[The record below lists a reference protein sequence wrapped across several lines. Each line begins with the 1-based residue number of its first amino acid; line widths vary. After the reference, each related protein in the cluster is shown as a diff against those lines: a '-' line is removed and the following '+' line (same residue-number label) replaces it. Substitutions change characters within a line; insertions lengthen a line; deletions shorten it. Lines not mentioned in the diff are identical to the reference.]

1 MHVKMAD
8 ESICIG
14 GIKSSESYLNIP
26 AILTAAELTGAEAIH
41 PGYGFLSENYKFARV
56 LEEHNITFIGP
67 KSEHIKIMGDKV
79 SARTVISKTGIPLV
93 PGSKGPVK
101 NIKELKKV
109 SKEIGLP
116 IIIKAAAGGGGKG
129 MKVVEDES
137 DLENAYNLTKSEAE
151 VNFGNDEIYVEKFLR
166 NPKHIEF
173 QIFADNYQNVIHL
186 GERDCSIQ
194 RRHQKLIEEAPAYEI
209 DQEEKEKLLN
219 VIIKAMKDIKYRGA
233 GTIEML
239 YENKKFYFIE
249 MNTRI
254 QVEHPVTEMVT
265 GVDIV
270 REQIRIAAGEPM
282 SCGELNIRGHSIEV
296 RLYAEDAT
304 NNFLPAIGPL
314 VVFEPPVGPGVRL
327 DTGVRQGDDVTPNYD
342 PMLAKLVVWAPSREE
357 ALQRMRR
364 ALDEFVVLGTTTNIR
379 FLRELCDQED
389 VINGSTDT
397 TLIDRV
403 WPNGWKPNVPKELLD
418 IGLMIAGIS
427 ESSGK
432 HRKMSSQEQ
441 KEKGPKSPFSTISR
455 RFP

>member
-1 MHVKMAD
+1 MFKKILIANRGEIAVRIIRSCKELGIKTIAIYSIADDESMHVKMAD

-67 KSEHIKIMGDKV
+67 KSEHIKVMGDKV
-79 SARTVISKTGIPLV
+79 SARNVISKTGIPLV

-101 NIKELKKV
+101 NIKDLKKV
-109 SKEIGLP
+109 TKEIGLP

-129 MKVVEDES
+129 MKVVENES

-254 QVEHPVTEMVT
+254 QVEHPVTEMIT

-270 REQIRIAAGEPM
+270 SEQIKSSAGNKLTIKQKDIKFTGHAIECRINAENPETFIPSPGTINMYNPPGGLGVRVD
-282 SCGELNIRGHSIEV
+282 SCIYNGYRVVPYYDSLIGKLIVH
-296 RLYAEDAT
+296 AESRVE
-304 NNFLPAIGPL
+304 AISRMNRSLDEL
-314 VVFEPPVGPGVRL
+314 VVDG
-327 DTGVRQGDDVTPNYD
+327 
-342 PMLAKLVVWAPSREE
+342 
-357 ALQRMRR
+357 
-364 ALDEFVVLGTTTNIR
+364 I
-379 FLRELCDQED
+379 
-389 VINGSTDT
+389 DT
-397 TLIDRV
+397 T
-403 WPNGWKPNVPKELLD
+403 KELHKK
-418 IGLMIAGIS
+418 IIS
-427 ESSGK
+427 S
-432 HRKMSSQEQ
+432 
-441 KEKGPKSPFSTISR
+441 KSFKNYNFSINWLEG
-455 RFP
+455 FLKK

>member
-1 MHVKMAD
+1 MFKKILIANRGEIAVRIIRSCKELGIKTVAVYSIADKESMHVKMAD

-26 AILTAAELTGAEAIH
+26 AILTAAELTGAEALH

-129 MKVVEDES
+129 MKVVENES
-137 DLENAYNLTKSEAE
+137 ELENAYNLTKSEAE

-254 QVEHPVTEMVT
+254 QVEHPVTEMIT
-265 GVDIV
+265 GIDIV
-270 REQIRIAAGEPM
+270 SEQIKASAGNK
-282 SCGELNIRGHSIEV
+282 LTIQQKDVKFRGHAIEC
-296 RLYAEDAT
+296 RINAENPET
-304 NNFLPAIGPL
+304 FIPSPGTINMYN
-314 VVFEPPVGPGVRL
+314 PPGGFGVRV
-327 DTGVRQGDDVTPNYD
+327 DSCIYNGYGVVPFYD
-342 PMLAKLVVWAPSREE
+342 SLIGKLIVHAENRKEAISRMNRS
-357 ALQRMRR
+357 L
-364 ALDEFVVLGTTTNIR
+364 N
-379 FLRELCDQED
+379 EL
-389 VINGSTDT
+389 VIDGIDT
-397 TLIDRV
+397 TKDLHKKI
-403 WPNGWKPNVPKELLD
+403 
-418 IGLMIAGIS
+418 ISS
-427 ESSGK
+427 ESFK
-432 HRKMSSQEQ
+432 KYD
-441 KEKGPKSPFSTISR
+441 FSINWLEG
-455 RFP
+455 FLKK

>member
-1 MHVKMAD
+1 MFKKILIANRGEIAVRIIRSCRELGIKTVAIYSIADNESMHVKMAD

-93 PGSKGPVK
+93 PGSKGPIK
-101 NIKELKKV
+101 NIRELKKI

-116 IIIKAAAGGGGKG
+116 VIIKAAAGGGGKG

-137 DLENAYNLTKSEAE
+137 ELENAYNLTKSEAE

-173 QIFADNYQNVIHL
+173 QIFSDNYQNVIHL

-194 RRHQKLIEEAPAYEI
+194 RRHQKLIEEAPAYKI

-219 VIIKAMKDIKYRGA
+219 IIIKAMKDIKYRGA

-254 QVEHPVTEMVT
+254 QVEHPVTEMIT
-265 GVDIV
+265 GIDIV
-270 REQIRIAAGEPM
+270 SEQIKSSAGNK
-282 SCGELNIRGHSIEV
+282 LTIQQKDIIFRGHAIECRINAENPDTFIPSPGTINMYNPPGGLGV
-296 RLYAEDAT
+296 RVDSCIYNGYRVVPYYDSLIGKLIVHGE
-304 NNFLPAIGPL
+304 NRREAISRMNRSLNEL
-314 VVFEPPVGPGVRL
+314 VVDG
-327 DTGVRQGDDVTPNYD
+327 
-342 PMLAKLVVWAPSREE
+342 
-357 ALQRMRR
+357 
-364 ALDEFVVLGTTTNIR
+364 I
-379 FLRELCDQED
+379 
-389 VINGSTDT
+389 DT
-397 TLIDRV
+397 TKDLHKKI
-403 WPNGWKPNVPKELLD
+403 
-418 IGLMIAGIS
+418 IS
-427 ESSGK
+427 S
-432 HRKMSSQEQ
+432 
-441 KEKGPKSPFSTISR
+441 KSFKKYDFSINWLEG
-455 RFP
+455 FLKK

>member
-1 MHVKMAD
+1 MFKKILIANRGEIAVRIIRSCKELGIKTVAVYSIADNESMHVKMAD

-137 DLENAYNLTKSEAE
+137 ELENAYNLTKSEAE

-254 QVEHPVTEMVT
+254 QVEHPVTEMIT
-265 GVDIV
+265 GIDIV
-270 REQIRIAAGEPM
+270 SEQIKASAGNK
-282 SCGELNIRGHSIEV
+282 LTIQQKDIKFRGHAIECRINAENPETFIPSPGTINMYNPPGGLGV
-296 RLYAEDAT
+296 RVDSCIYNGYGVVPYYDSLIGKLIVHAE
-304 NNFLPAIGPL
+304 NRKEAISRMNRSLNEL
-314 VVFEPPVGPGVRL
+314 VVDG
-327 DTGVRQGDDVTPNYD
+327 
-342 PMLAKLVVWAPSREE
+342 
-357 ALQRMRR
+357 
-364 ALDEFVVLGTTTNIR
+364 I
-379 FLRELCDQED
+379 
-389 VINGSTDT
+389 DT
-397 TLIDRV
+397 TKDLHKKI
-403 WPNGWKPNVPKELLD
+403 
-418 IGLMIAGIS
+418 IS
-427 ESSGK
+427 S
-432 HRKMSSQEQ
+432 
-441 KEKGPKSPFSTISR
+441 KSFKKYDFSINWLEG
-455 RFP
+455 FLKK

>member
-1 MHVKMAD
+1 MFKKILIANRGEIAVRIIRSCKELGIKTVAVYSIADNNSMHVKMAD

-79 SARTVISKTGIPLV
+79 SARTVIRKTGIPLV

-137 DLENAYNLTKSEAE
+137 DLENAYNLTRSEAE

-173 QIFADNYQNVIHL
+173 QIFADNFQNVIHL

-219 VIIKAMKDIKYRGA
+219 VIINAMKDIKYRGA

-254 QVEHPVTEMVT
+254 QVEHPVTEMIT

-270 REQIRIAAGEPM
+270 SEQIKASAGNK
-282 SCGELNIRGHSIEV
+282 LTIQQKDIKFRGHSIECRINAENPKTFIPSPGTIKMYNPPGGNGV
-296 RLYAEDAT
+296 RVDSCIYNGYGVVPYYDSLIGKLIVHAE
-304 NNFLPAIGPL
+304 NRKEAISRMNRSLDEL
-314 VVFEPPVGPGVRL
+314 VVDG
-327 DTGVRQGDDVTPNYD
+327 
-342 PMLAKLVVWAPSREE
+342 
-357 ALQRMRR
+357 
-364 ALDEFVVLGTTTNIR
+364 I
-379 FLRELCDQED
+379 
-389 VINGSTDT
+389 DT
-397 TLIDRV
+397 TKDLHKKI
-403 WPNGWKPNVPKELLD
+403 
-418 IGLMIAGIS
+418 IS
-427 ESSGK
+427 SKSFKKYDFNINWLESFLK
-432 HRKMSSQEQ
+432 K
-441 KEKGPKSPFSTISR
+441 
-455 RFP
+455 

>member
-1 MHVKMAD
+1 MFKKILIANRGEIAVRIIRSCKELGIKTVAIYSIADNESMHVKMAD

-26 AILTAAELTGAEAIH
+26 ALLTAAELTGAEAIH

-56 LEEHNITFIGP
+56 LEAHNITFIGP

-101 NIKELKKV
+101 NIKELKKI

-137 DLENAYNLTKSEAE
+137 ELENAYNLTKSEAE

-254 QVEHPVTEMVT
+254 QVEHPVTEMIT
-265 GVDIV
+265 GIDIV
-270 REQIRIAAGEPM
+270 SEQIKASAGNK
-282 SCGELNIRGHSIEV
+282 LKIQQKDIKFRGHAIEC
-296 RLYAEDAT
+296 RINAENSQTFIPSPGTINMYNAPGG
-304 NNFLPAIGPL
+304 L
-314 VVFEPPVGPGVRL
+314 GVRV
-327 DTGVRQGDDVTPNYD
+327 DSCIYNGYGVVPYYD
-342 PMLAKLVVWAPSREE
+342 SLIGKLIVHAESREE
-357 ALQRMRR
+357 AISRMNRS
-364 ALDEFVVLGTTTNIR
+364 LNELVVDGI
-379 FLRELCDQED
+379 
-389 VINGSTDT
+389 DT
-397 TLIDRV
+397 TKDLHKKI
-403 WPNGWKPNVPKELLD
+403 
-418 IGLMIAGIS
+418 IS
-427 ESSGK
+427 S
-432 HRKMSSQEQ
+432 
-441 KEKGPKSPFSTISR
+441 KSFKKYDFSINWLEG
-455 RFP
+455 FLKK

>member
-1 MHVKMAD
+1 MFKKILIANRGEIAVRIIRSCKELGIKTVAVYSIADNDSMHVKMAD

-79 SARTVISKTGIPLV
+79 SARTVIRKTGIPLV

-137 DLENAYNLTKSEAE
+137 DLENAYNLTRSEAE

-166 NPKHIEF
+166 KPRHIEF
-173 QIFADNYQNVIHL
+173 QIFADNFQNVIHL

-219 VIIKAMKDIKYRGA
+219 VIINAMKDIKYRGA

-254 QVEHPVTEMVT
+254 QVEHPVTEMIT

-270 REQIRIAAGEPM
+270 SEQIKASAGNK
-282 SCGELNIRGHSIEV
+282 LTIQQKDIKFRGHAIECRINAENPKTFIPSPGTIKMYNPPGGNGV
-296 RLYAEDAT
+296 RVDSCIYNGYGVVPYYDSLIGKLIVHAE
-304 NNFLPAIGPL
+304 NRKEAISRMNRSLDEL
-314 VVFEPPVGPGVRL
+314 VVDG
-327 DTGVRQGDDVTPNYD
+327 
-342 PMLAKLVVWAPSREE
+342 
-357 ALQRMRR
+357 
-364 ALDEFVVLGTTTNIR
+364 I
-379 FLRELCDQED
+379 
-389 VINGSTDT
+389 DT
-397 TLIDRV
+397 TKDLHKKI
-403 WPNGWKPNVPKELLD
+403 
-418 IGLMIAGIS
+418 IS
-427 ESSGK
+427 STSFKKYDFNINWLESFLK
-432 HRKMSSQEQ
+432 K
-441 KEKGPKSPFSTISR
+441 
-455 RFP
+455 

>member
-1 MHVKMAD
+1 MFKKILIANRGEIAVRIIRSCKELGIKTVAVYSIADNESMHVKMAD

-56 LEEHNITFIGP
+56 LEEHNISFIGP

-79 SARTVISKTGIPLV
+79 SARTVIRKTGIPLV

-101 NIKELKKV
+101 DIKELKKV

-116 IIIKAAAGGGGKG
+116 IIIKASAGGGGKG

-137 DLENAYNLTKSEAE
+137 DLNNAYNLTKSEAE
-151 VNFGNDEIYVEKFLR
+151 ANFGNDEIYVEKFLR

-173 QIFADNYQNVIHL
+173 QIFADNYQNVIHM

-254 QVEHPVTEMVT
+254 QVEHPVTEMIT

-270 REQIRIAAGEPM
+270 SEQIKASAGNK
-282 SCGELNIRGHSIEV
+282 LTIQQKDIKFRGHSIECRINAENPKTFIPSPGTIKMYNPPGGNGV
-296 RLYAEDAT
+296 RVDSCIYNGYGVVPYYDSLIGKLIVHAE
-304 NNFLPAIGPL
+304 NRKEAISRMNRSLDEL
-314 VVFEPPVGPGVRL
+314 VVDG
-327 DTGVRQGDDVTPNYD
+327 
-342 PMLAKLVVWAPSREE
+342 
-357 ALQRMRR
+357 
-364 ALDEFVVLGTTTNIR
+364 I
-379 FLRELCDQED
+379 
-389 VINGSTDT
+389 DT
-397 TLIDRV
+397 TKDLHKKI
-403 WPNGWKPNVPKELLD
+403 
-418 IGLMIAGIS
+418 IS
-427 ESSGK
+427 SKSFKKYDFNINWLESFLK
-432 HRKMSSQEQ
+432 K
-441 KEKGPKSPFSTISR
+441 
-455 RFP
+455 

>member
-1 MHVKMAD
+1 MFKKVLIANRGEIAVRIIRSCKELDINTVAIYSLADAQSMHVKMAD

-14 GIKSSESYLNIP
+14 GTKSSESYLNIP

-41 PGYGFLSENYKFARV
+41 PGYGFLSENFKFARV

-79 SARTVISKTGIPLV
+79 SAREVISKTGIPLV

-101 NIKELKKV
+101 NIKELKKI

-137 DLENAYNLTKSEAE
+137 ELENAYNLTKSEAE

-254 QVEHPVTEMVT
+254 QVEHPVTEMIT
-265 GVDIV
+265 GIDIV
-270 REQIRIAAGEPM
+270 SEQIKASAGNK
-282 SCGELNIRGHSIEV
+282 LTIQQKDIKFRGHAIEC
-296 RLYAEDAT
+296 RINAENPET
-304 NNFLPAIGPL
+304 FIPSPGTIKMYN
-314 VVFEPPVGPGVRL
+314 PPGGLGVRV
-327 DTGVRQGDDVTPNYD
+327 DSCIYNGYGVVPYYD
-342 PMLAKLVVWAPSREE
+342 SLIGKLIVHAENREE
-357 ALQRMRR
+357 AISRMNRS
-364 ALDEFVVLGTTTNIR
+364 LNELVVDGI
-379 FLRELCDQED
+379 
-389 VINGSTDT
+389 DT
-397 TLIDRV
+397 TKDLHKKI
-403 WPNGWKPNVPKELLD
+403 
-418 IGLMIAGIS
+418 IS
-427 ESSGK
+427 S
-432 HRKMSSQEQ
+432 
-441 KEKGPKSPFSTISR
+441 KSLKKYDFSINWLEG
-455 RFP
+455 FLKK

>member
-1 MHVKMAD
+1 MFKKILIANRGEIAVRIIRSCKELGIKTVAVYSIADKESMHVKMAD

-137 DLENAYNLTKSEAE
+137 ELENAYNLTKSEAE

-254 QVEHPVTEMVT
+254 QVEHPVTEMIT
-265 GVDIV
+265 GIDIV
-270 REQIRIAAGEPM
+270 SEQIKASAGNK
-282 SCGELNIRGHSIEV
+282 LTIQQKDIKFRGHAIECRINAENPETFIPSPGTINMYNPPGGFGV
-296 RLYAEDAT
+296 RVDSCIYNGYGVVPYYDSLIGKLIVHAE
-304 NNFLPAIGPL
+304 NRKEAISRMNRSLNEL
-314 VVFEPPVGPGVRL
+314 VVDG
-327 DTGVRQGDDVTPNYD
+327 
-342 PMLAKLVVWAPSREE
+342 
-357 ALQRMRR
+357 
-364 ALDEFVVLGTTTNIR
+364 I
-379 FLRELCDQED
+379 
-389 VINGSTDT
+389 DT
-397 TLIDRV
+397 TKDLHKKI
-403 WPNGWKPNVPKELLD
+403 
-418 IGLMIAGIS
+418 IS
-427 ESSGK
+427 S
-432 HRKMSSQEQ
+432 
-441 KEKGPKSPFSTISR
+441 KSFKKYDFSINWLEG
-455 RFP
+455 FLKK

>member
-1 MHVKMAD
+1 MFKKILIANRGEIAVRIIRSCKELGIKTVAVYSIADKESMHVKMAD

-129 MKVVEDES
+129 MKVVENES
-137 DLENAYNLTKSEAE
+137 ELENAYNLTKSEAE

-254 QVEHPVTEMVT
+254 QVEHPVTEMIT
-265 GVDIV
+265 GIDIV
-270 REQIRIAAGEPM
+270 SEQIKASAGNK
-282 SCGELNIRGHSIEV
+282 LTIQQKDVKFRGHAIEC
-296 RLYAEDAT
+296 RINAENPET
-304 NNFLPAIGPL
+304 FIPSPGTINMYN
-314 VVFEPPVGPGVRL
+314 PPGGFGVRV
-327 DTGVRQGDDVTPNYD
+327 DSCIYNGYGVVPYYD
-342 PMLAKLVVWAPSREE
+342 SLIGKLIVHAENRKEAISRMNRS
-357 ALQRMRR
+357 L
-364 ALDEFVVLGTTTNIR
+364 N
-379 FLRELCDQED
+379 EL
-389 VINGSTDT
+389 VIDGIDT
-397 TLIDRV
+397 TKDLHKKI
-403 WPNGWKPNVPKELLD
+403 
-418 IGLMIAGIS
+418 IS
-427 ESSGK
+427 S
-432 HRKMSSQEQ
+432 
-441 KEKGPKSPFSTISR
+441 KSFKKYDFSINWLEG
-455 RFP
+455 FLKK

>member
-1 MHVKMAD
+1 MFKKILIANRGEIAVRVIRSCKELGIKTVAIYSIADNESMHVKMAD

-14 GIKSSESYLNIP
+14 GIKSSDSYLNIP

-101 NIKELKKV
+101 SIKELKKV

-137 DLENAYNLTKSEAE
+137 ELDNAYNLTKSEAE
-151 VNFGNDEIYVEKFLR
+151 VNFGNNEIYVEKFLR

-209 DQEEKEKLLN
+209 DQKEKEKLLN

-239 YENKKFYFIE
+239 YENEKFYFIE

-254 QVEHPVTEMVT
+254 QVEHPVTEMIT
-265 GVDIV
+265 GIDIV
-270 REQIRIAAGEPM
+270 SEQIKASAGNR
-282 SCGELNIRGHSIEV
+282 LTIQQKDIKFRGHAIECRINAENPETFIPSPGTINMYNPPGGLGV
-296 RLYAEDAT
+296 RVDSCIYNGYRVVPYYDSLIGKLIVHAE
-304 NNFLPAIGPL
+304 NRKEAISRMNRSLNEL
-314 VVFEPPVGPGVRL
+314 VVDG
-327 DTGVRQGDDVTPNYD
+327 
-342 PMLAKLVVWAPSREE
+342 
-357 ALQRMRR
+357 
-364 ALDEFVVLGTTTNIR
+364 I
-379 FLRELCDQED
+379 
-389 VINGSTDT
+389 DT
-397 TLIDRV
+397 TKNLHKKI
-403 WPNGWKPNVPKELLD
+403 
-418 IGLMIAGIS
+418 IS
-427 ESSGK
+427 S
-432 HRKMSSQEQ
+432 
-441 KEKGPKSPFSTISR
+441 KSFKKYDFSINWLED
-455 RFP
+455 FLKK